1 MNSEPQG
8 TTVYCTSSGTRVMI
22 PLLRVIGESLSSYAT
37 LKRIII
43 IIIIALLNALV
54 LVPNAVINNIL

>member
-43 IIIIALLNALV
+43 ALLNALV